1 MGSEG
6 PPFRRADLV
15 RTTDVRRYV
24 HAQAHAERRWPGDRA
39 CQALRRGPG
48 HGGFPPGRTLPRF
61 SRSATRADRRAAA
74 AASTA
79 RDTEGLEMR
88 LLLDLD
94 VVLDV
99 LLDRQPHVAAA
110 ASLWAAVEKG
120 WAQGVLAAHSLVA
133 IASLARRRRDP
144 ALAREVLADL
154 LAIFEVAPVDRA
166 ALCRAASLAAAGC
179 DAIVTR
185 EPERFRSLSVSLL
198 DPATAAALSR
208 RRRQHLRTSRFRPG
222 PPRFAAT
229 TSAGTS
235 RRPAPPPRHPPS
247 HTRG

>member
-1 MGSEG
+1 
-6 PPFRRADLV
+6 
-15 RTTDVRRYV
+15 
-24 HAQAHAERRWPGDRA
+24 
-39 CQALRRGPG
+39 
-48 HGGFPPGRTLPRF
+48 
-61 SRSATRADRRAAA
+61 
-74 AASTA
+74 
-79 RDTEGLEMR
+79 MR

-120 WAQGVLAAHSLVA
+120 WAQGVLAAHSLVT
-133 IASLARRRRDP
+133 IASLARRCRDP

-154 LAIFEVAPVDRA
+154 LAVFEVAPVDRA
-166 ALCRAASLAAAGC
+166 ALCRASSLASLDVEAAVIAAAAVGC
-179 DAIVTR
+179 DAVVTR
-185 EPERFRSLSVSLL
+185 EPERFRSLPVSLM

-208 RRRQHLRTSRFRPG
+208 RRRTHLRTSRFRPG
-222 PPRFAAT
+222 PLRFAAT

-235 RRPAPPPRHPPS
+235 RRPAPPPRRPPS